1 MTKVTV
7 NTQKQK
13 MIPIKDATLGVW
25 YVVSSYQFNQD
36 LRGTVG
42 VLIQGFNEADDVYEN
57 QLVSISG
64 GVMNAKQLMLEEIK
78 TLEIS
83 YTTE

>member
-1 MTKVTV
+1 MTKVTI

-13 MIPIKDATLGVW
+13 SIPIKDATPGVW
-25 YVVSSYQFNQD
+25 YVVSSYEFNQD
-36 LRGTVG
+36 LRGTIG
-42 VLIQGFNEADDVYEN
+42 VLIRTFNYEIDNYEN
-57 QLVSISG
+57 QLVSTSG
-64 GVMNAKQLMLEEIK
+64 RVMDAEQLMLEEIK

>member
-1 MTKVTV
+1 MTKVTI

-13 MIPIKDATLGVW
+13 MIPIEDATLGVW

-42 VLIQGFNEADDVYEN
+42 VLIRGFNEADDVYEN

-78 TLEIS
+78 TLEIN

>member
-7 NTQKQK
+7 KTQKQK
-13 MIPIKDATLGVW
+13 IIPIKDATPGVW
-25 YVVSSYQFNQD
+25 YVVSSYAPNQS
-36 LRGTVG
+36 LCGNVG
-42 VLIQGFNEADDVYEN
+42 VLINAFNEGKDGYEN
-57 QLVSISG
+57 QLVSTSG
-64 GVMNAKQLMLEEIK
+64 RVMNAEQLMLEEIK